1 LHAQAGLDGGAQ
13 EAISFGVEG
22 HGPDTTPSSDLGSI
36 RLFFASLLAADA
48 AGFYFR
54 VMQRNHLLAGLLA
67 ALFCACLCLPALPQ
81 DAAAEREERE
91 ANYKRMLLKMEGIE
105 ESLQAQSKR
114 ITTLVTEINALRED
128 VDRLKSRNE
137 SAATQESLKRLAEK
151 IEEVD
156 KKRLADSES
165 VTKRLREI
173 SKGVNRIVAEPAP
186 APAVKPQKAPEPTT
200 PPKESYT
207 YQIKEGD
214 TLVRIVSDLRA
225 QNYKIT
231 QKQVMDANPGV
242 NWSRLKIG
250 QTVIIPGATP

>member
-1 LHAQAGLDGGAQ
+1 
-13 EAISFGVEG
+13 
-22 HGPDTTPSSDLGSI
+22 
-36 RLFFASLLAADA
+36 
-48 AGFYFR
+48 
-54 VMQRNHLLAGLLA
+54 MQRNHLLAGLLA
-67 ALFCACLCLPALPQ
+67 GLFCVCLCLPALPQ

-114 ITTLVTEINALRED
+114 ITTLVTEIDALRAD

-137 SAATQESLKRLAEK
+137 STATQEGLKRLAEK

-165 VTKRLREI
+165 VTKKLREI
-173 SKGVNRIVAEPAP
+173 SKGVTKMVAEPVP
-186 APAVKPQKAPEPTT
+186 APAVKPKAPEPTT

-207 YQIKEGD
+207 YQIKDGD
-214 TLVRIVSDLRA
+214 TLVRIVTDLRA

-231 QKQVMDANPGV
+231 QKQIMDANPGV